1 MRKTISN
8 VDYANWEGE
17 EFCNLFRVTIK
28 MDDGTV
34 IFRDYETPHEARM
47 WANNISNK
55 NAEKLNNIIIVPDD
69 ETMILK
75 INTDKMVYIRVDDV
89 EVLCY
94 VITTE
99 TQEGEKKIYKRIFK
113 APASVG
119 HWTVMDNAVEYFGR
133 WEDGGRVFQY

>member
-17 EFCNLFRVTIK
+17 EFCELTRVTIK

-34 IFRDYETPHEARM
+34 IFRDYEADYEAKT
-47 WANNISNK
+47 WANNIANK
-55 NAEKLNNIIIVPDD
+55 NKDKLSNIIIVPED
-69 ETMILK
+69 ELLVLK

-99 TQEGEKKIYKRIFK
+99 TKEGEKVIYKRIFK

-119 HWTVMDNAVEYFGR
+119 YWTVIDDAVGYF
-133 WEDGGRVFQY
+133 

>member
-1 MRKTISN
+1 MKKTISN

-17 EFCNLFRVTIK
+17 EFCELCRVTIK

-34 IFRDYETPHEARM
+34 IFRDYEAPHEARM

-55 NAEKLNNIIIVPDD
+55 DKEKLNNIIVVPED

-75 INTDKMVYIRVDDV
+75 INNDKIVYVRVDEV
-89 EVLCY
+89 EVLCN

-99 TQEGEKKIYKRIFK
+99 TKEGEKIVYKRIFK

-119 HWTVMDNAVEYFGR
+119 HWTVIDDAVSYF
-133 WEDGGRVFQY
+133 

>member
-17 EFCNLFRVTIK
+17 EFCELTRVTIK

-34 IFRDYETPHEARM
+34 IFRDYETDSEART
-47 WANNISNK
+47 WANNIANK
-55 NAEKLNNIIIVPDD
+55 NKDKLSNIIIVPDN
-69 ETMILK
+69 ELTVLR
-75 INTDKMVYIRVDDV
+75 INTDKVVYIRVDDV

-99 TQEGEKKIYKRIFK
+99 TKEGEKVVYKRIFK

-119 HWTVMDNAVEYFGR
+119 HWTVIDDAVGYF
-133 WEDGGRVFQY
+133 

>member
-1 MRKTISN
+1 MRKAISN

-17 EFCNLFRVTIK
+17 EFCELTRVTIK

-34 IFRDYETPHEARM
+34 MFRDYETDNEAKT
-47 WANNISNK
+47 WANNIASK
-55 NAEKLNNIIIVPDD
+55 NRDKLSNIIIVPDD
-69 ETMILK
+69 ELLMLR
-75 INTDKMVYIRVDDV
+75 INTDKLVYIRVDDV

-99 TQEGEKKIYKRIFK
+99 TKEGEKIVNRRIFK

-119 HWTVMDNAVEYFGR
+119 HWTVIDDAVDYF
-133 WEDGGRVFQY
+133 